1 MSGAEAGSSSTGILL
16 GLPRPFRGGITS
28 IKKNSSLESE
38 SYDIVHNNENLY
50 PLDSFKIERKV

>member
-1 MSGAEAGSSSTGILL
+1 MIGAEAGSSSTGILL

-38 SYDIVHNNENLY
+38 SYDTVHNSDDLY
-50 PLDSFKIERKV
+50 PLDSFKME